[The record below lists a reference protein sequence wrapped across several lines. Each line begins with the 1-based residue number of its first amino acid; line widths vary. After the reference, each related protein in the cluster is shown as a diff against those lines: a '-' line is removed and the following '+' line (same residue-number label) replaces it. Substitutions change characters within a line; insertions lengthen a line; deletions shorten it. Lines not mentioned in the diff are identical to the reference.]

1 MTPFLQLQNTST
13 REVYQ
18 LDKSPTVIGR
28 HFDCD
33 LRINATSLSR
43 QHARFQRSGSRIML
57 EDLGSTNGTYVN
69 DQRILQP
76 TRVGQGD
83 LIRFGNQR
91 YKLIDLCRDPEVD
104 APAALAEALARYDDY
119 GDHTSNRTMQY
130 SHFAQS
136 MGVLSPP
143 AEVAS
148 EPLMKMVLAS
158 LGKASFDSKCVPAV
172 FIIKNTNRKGALI
185 QLKLPR
191 GGASEWAIGR
201 SSLADVVLD
210 DPTVSSLH
218 SIISLRDN
226 RWHITNNSSTNG
238 IKINRRRVE
247 TSEFNHCDLVSIGRI
262 ELIFYLLDSQC
273 G

>member
-1 MTPFLQLQNTST
+1 MTSFLQLQNTST
-13 REVYQ
+13 RKVYQ
-18 LDKSPTVIGR
+18 LEKSPTVIGR
-28 HFDCD
+28 HSDCD

-43 QHARFQRSGSRIML
+43 QHARFQFWGDNIML
-57 EDLGSTNGTYVN
+57 EDLGSTNGTYIN
-69 DQRILQP
+69 DQRVLQP

-91 YKLIDLCRDPEVD
+91 FKLLDLSRALETG
-104 APAALAEALARYDDY
+104 APAVLAEALARYDGY

-148 EPLMKMVLAS
+148 EPLMEMVLEA
-158 LGKASFDSKCVPAV
+158 LDNASFDPKCVPAA
-172 FIIKNTNRKGALI
+172 FIIKNTKRKGALI

-191 GGASEWAIGR
+191 GGASQWAIGR

-218 SIISLRDN
+218 SVVSLRDK
-226 RWHITNNSSTNG
+226 RWYITNNGSTNG

-247 TSEFNHCDLVSIGRI
+247 ISEFNHCDLVSIGRI
-262 ELIFYLLDSQC
+262 ELIFYLLDSK
-273 G
+273 GR